1 MKVALT
7 GATGFLGRHVQAAL
21 CARGLD
27 VTAMVRPGPKA
38 PVLSTG
44 VQPASMDMDDAGPD
58 TFERLGRPDVL
69 VHLAWGGLPN
79 YAATTHLDVELP
91 RQLRFLEACVKGG
104 LKNLIV
110 TGTCLEY
117 GMREGELHE
126 GMPALPTT
134 AYAIAKH
141 RLHEHVDGWRV
152 ERGLALAW
160 LRVFYLYG
168 PGQAPSSLYSQ
179 LNAAIDRGDA
189 RFPMSAGDQVRDFMP
204 VEKAATAIAALA
216 RLNADPGTVNL
227 CSGEPT
233 RVLDIAQRWVHAR
246 GASIVLDTGHFP
258 YPAYEPFSFWG
269 NRSKVNSLLY
279 SGPIPSD
286 P

>member
-7 GATGFLGRHVQAAL
+7 GATGFLGRHVLAAL
-21 CARGLD
+21 SARGLD
-27 VTAMVRPGPKA
+27 VTAMVRPGPTA
-38 PVLSTG
+38 PAQPAG
-44 VQPASMDMDDAGPD
+44 VQLASMDMDDAGPD
-58 TFERLGRPDVL
+58 TFERLGCPDVL

-91 RQLRFLEACVKGG
+91 RQHRFLDACVQGG
-104 LKNLIV
+104 LQNLLV

-117 GMREGELHE
+117 GMREGELQE
-126 GMPALPTT
+126 DMPAMPTT
-134 AYAIAKH
+134 AYAIAKQK
-141 RLHEHVDGWRV
+141 LHQHVDRWRV

-204 VEKAATAIAALA
+204 VAVAAAQIAALTQS
-216 RLNADPGTVNL
+216 LADPGTVNL

-233 RVLDIAQRWVHAR
+233 RVIDIAKRWVDAR
-246 GASIVLDTGHFP
+246 GASIALDTGHFA

-269 NRSKVNSLLY
+269 NRSRLDHLMESK
-279 SGPIPSD
+279 
-286 P
+286 